1 LTANKLSIA
10 SSVLAVVVTYQPDK
24 TLERNLRALRSQVDR
39 VVVVDNGS
47 INIAE
52 VAFVVAAVDCELICN
67 KTNLGVATAF
77 NQGIG
82 VANEEGFPW
91 VITFDQDSLV
101 PPGLVAGLLDLYR
114 THPRCSEIGVIA
126 PTHRDRGTGDS
137 YYQRGDRL
145 VEQEGW
151 RIVRS
156 CISSGCLVPTAVY
169 AQVGGLDDRLFID
182 FVDHDF
188 CIRCRARGF
197 LIVESTREVLE
208 HSIGAAVARKVLGRR
223 LVFTNHSPLRHYY
236 MTRNQLEVYRRS
248 MRVDFFWAARGLVL
262 QAITALLVLIYEKQ
276 RLAKFRSMLEGMKD
290 FALRRFGP
298 RQQ

>member
-1 LTANKLSIA
+1 MNPSDFPTNGN
-10 SSVLAVVVTYQPDK
+10 VLAVVVTYQPDQD
-24 TLERNLRALRSQVDR
+24 LERNLRALKSQTAL

-47 INIAE
+47 TNIVNVASVAE
-52 VAFVVAAVDCELICN
+52 SVGCRLIRN
-67 KTNLGVATAF
+67 QANLGVATAF
-77 NQGIG
+77 NQGIA
-82 VANEEGFPW
+82 VARDEGFAW
-91 VITFDQDSLV
+91 VITFDQDSLA
-101 PPGLVAGLLDLYR
+101 PPGLITGLLDLYR
-114 THPRCSEIGVIA
+114 NHPRRNEIGIIA

-145 VEQEGW
+145 DENEGW

-169 AQVGGLDDRLFID
+169 LQIGGLDESLFID

-188 CIRCRARGF
+188 CMRCRAKG
-197 LIVESTREVLE
+197 LLVLESTRHVLE
-208 HSIGAAVARKVLGRR
+208 HSIGEATARKVLGRR

-248 MRVDFFWAARGLVL
+248 VRVDFFWVTRGLVL

-276 RLAKFRSMLEGMKD
+276 RLAKFGSMLEGIKD